1 MKARAAAMLLL
12 FAPAL
17 FAQEQRA
24 YLDLFVNDVQR
35 ETVLVRLRGEPIED
49 ALVAVEDL
57 EKAGLHGVAGAR
69 EVHEGREYVS
79 LKSLAPQIGF
89 QIDQQA
95 LAVRLTAR
103 PEMLERQ
110 RVDMT
115 PLQRPRELVL
125 HRDTSAFLNYS
136 ISGDSAGA
144 FSGAAEVG
152 ASLRGTLAYTG
163 LNVLSTG
170 AVVRGLSNVVLDDTA
185 RMRRFTFGDASVTP
199 TSTLGGGALL
209 AGLSIPISCGSHC
222 RGWPA
227 RSSRL
232 PRSISTSTGC
242 WCGSSSSR
250 PGSSRCATC
259 PCRAAPGR

>member
-49 ALVAVEDL
+49 TLVAVEDL

-89 QIDQQA
+89 EIDQQA

-115 PLQRPRELVL
+115 RLAGSILTPSTLDLYVNGVLVRQQQL
-125 HRDTSAFLNYS
+125 APGQFEVRNLPVP
-136 ISGDSAGA
+136 
-144 FSGAAEVG
+144 SGAGQV
-152 ASLRGTLAYTG
+152 SY
-163 LNVLSTG
+163 
-170 AVVRGLSNVVLDDTA
+170 VVRDAFGRTQEFSSPYYATSGVLAEGISEYGYQLGL
-185 RMRRFTFGDASVTP
+185 
-199 TSTLGGGALL
+199 
-209 AGLSIPISCGSHC
+209 
-222 RGWPA
+222 
-227 RSSRL
+227 
-232 PRSISTSTGC
+232 
-242 WCGSSSSR
+242 
-250 PGSSRCATC
+250 
-259 PCRAAPGR
+259 